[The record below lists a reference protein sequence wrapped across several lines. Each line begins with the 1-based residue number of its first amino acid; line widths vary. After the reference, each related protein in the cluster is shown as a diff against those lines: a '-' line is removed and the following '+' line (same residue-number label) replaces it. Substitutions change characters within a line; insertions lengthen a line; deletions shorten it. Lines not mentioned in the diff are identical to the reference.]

1 MRSAV
6 KRGKGMVKKQP
17 LCGPHKA
24 QKTHN
29 SGRAA
34 GKNVMPLKYSF
45 LWRPPAVFVI
55 F

>member
-1 MRSAV
+1 
-6 KRGKGMVKKQP
+6 MVKNNLYAARIK
-17 LCGPHKA
+17 LK
-24 QKTHN
+24 KTHN

>member
-1 MRSAV
+1 
-6 KRGKGMVKKQP
+6 MVKKQP

-45 LWRPPAVFVI
+45 LCRPPAVFVI